1 MFHEKNQKMKNLMK
15 VLTVVSIASA
25 FAVACNSDAKNKT
38 RINMQAYND
47 SVKHVQ
53 DSIRLDSF
61 QRSEAVKKEAAEIAR
76 QERTESTRTV
86 IVQQP
91 GTTTTVVQKEERKG
105 MSSAA
110 KGAIIGGVAG
120 AATGVLIDK
129 KDGRGAVIGGVVGAG
144 TGYTIGRSKD
154 KKTGRAPQ

>member
-15 VLTVVSIASA
+15 VLTVVSIASVIS
-25 FAVACNSDAKNKT
+25 VACNSDAKNKT
-38 RINMQAYND
+38 QMNMQAYND
-47 SVKHVQ
+47 SVKQVQ
-53 DSIRLDSF
+53 DSVRLDSF
-61 QRSEAVKKEAAEIAR
+61 QRAEAIKKEAAEIAR
-76 QERTESTRTV
+76 QDRTENTRTV

-154 KKTGRAPQ
+154 KKTGRVPQ